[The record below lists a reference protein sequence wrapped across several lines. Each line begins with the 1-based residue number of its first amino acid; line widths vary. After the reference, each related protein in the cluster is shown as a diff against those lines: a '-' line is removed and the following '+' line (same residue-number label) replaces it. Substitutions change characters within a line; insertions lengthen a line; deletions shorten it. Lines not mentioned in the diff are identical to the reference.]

1 VIDRIAYSAYGEATR
16 TLRSDV
22 NGDGLVNKDDYNGV
36 IRSRLNTTIGSAGYV
51 VEADLDRDGVTGST
65 AAGSRPW
72 IMDQIHTYDL
82 ASNRLSRR
90 DGRAG
95 ASWDALGAAGGA
107 FESQSIVS
115 GNCGA
120 HQGTS
125 FPPGAWVATQGGMAG
140 TPFPAAVCSRR

>member
-1 VIDRIAYSAYGEATR
+1 VPR
-16 TLRSDV
+16 
-22 NGDGLVNKDDYNGV
+22 
-36 IRSRLNTTIGSAGYV
+36 SAGPASIPSTQIRRERWRERLPEQV
-51 VEADLDRDGVTGST
+51 ARQIDEAAGVYPGLDRFGRVISQSWLDGVTGST
-65 AAGSRPW
+65 ATGYRPA
-72 IMDQIHTYDL
+72 IVEQIHTYDL
-82 ASNRLSRR
+82 ASNRLSKR

-95 ASWDALGAAGGA
+95 ASWGALGAAGGA

>member
-90 DGRAG
+90 VGRAG
-95 ASWDALGAAGGA
+95 ASWDALGAADGA
-107 FESQSIVS
+107 LESEFSLKKL
-115 GNCGA
+115 
-120 HQGTS
+120 
-125 FPPGAWVATQGGMAG
+125 
-140 TPFPAAVCSRR
+140 CSAPRDALRQCCLKVGCKQK